1 MEIESVQTLEKIKAN
16 LNHSLY
22 SNNND
27 EIIDMY
33 NKIQDLFL
41 KEKKDPNTPL
51 KIAIILNRVND
62 EIQLRKHFNMKNNKL
77 DSNIMA
83 TIQIKLK

>member
-1 MEIESVQTLEKIKAN
+1 MLITFDTDKTEDVASSSVEDSFENVYDDVKEKSLETESVQTLEKIKAN

-22 SNNND
+22 NNNND

-41 KEKKDPNTPL
+41 KEKKGIFFVD
-51 KIAIILNRVND
+51 
-62 EIQLRKHFNMKNNKL
+62 F
-77 DSNIMA
+77 
-83 TIQIKLK
+83 